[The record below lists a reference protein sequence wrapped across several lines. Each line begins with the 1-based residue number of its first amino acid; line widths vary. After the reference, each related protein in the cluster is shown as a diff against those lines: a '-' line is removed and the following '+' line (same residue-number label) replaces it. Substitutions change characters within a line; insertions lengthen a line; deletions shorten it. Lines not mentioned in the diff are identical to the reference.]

1 MHWSQRVALVYL
13 GAIALMVWGYGIG
26 AHKIWPYS
34 VFKEIKDFVKKL
46 LENLMYAVAMR
57 LIDSP
62 GTAQAAMDPNGW
74 LAEVITYLLTPR
86 LLGPNRFCGR
96 SFKPTLSR

>member
-1 MHWSQRVALVYL
+1 MSAA
-13 GAIALMVWGYGIG
+13 AI
-26 AHKIWPYS
+26 
-34 VFKEIKDFVKKL
+34 
-46 LENLMYAVAMR
+46 R

-62 GTAQAAMDPNGW
+62 GMAQAAMDPNGW

-96 SFKPTLSR
+96 QAQTSGQLVRGEGLTWMRCLNVVPK